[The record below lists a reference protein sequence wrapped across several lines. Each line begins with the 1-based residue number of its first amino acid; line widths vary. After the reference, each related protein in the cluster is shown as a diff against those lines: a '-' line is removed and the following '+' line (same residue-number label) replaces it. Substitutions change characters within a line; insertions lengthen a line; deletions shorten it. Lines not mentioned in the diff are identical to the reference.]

1 MINRNG
7 EIKLIIDP
15 VKYLYPSI
23 LNILKILNGLYIY
36 AYIYLMS
43 IRSIKAAGKGTESQ
57 ERSSE
62 EKRRA
67 TGLET
72 RLESRN

>member
-1 MINRNG
+1 
-7 EIKLIIDP
+7 
-15 VKYLYPSI
+15 
-23 LNILKILNGLYIY
+23 
-36 AYIYLMS
+36 MS

-72 RLESRN
+72 RLEIRN